1 MTRPLKV
8 KARRVT
14 EEGEPEFAER
24 SARAHGDE
32 EIETEDAWE
41 RRRREKSDDGFD

>member
-8 KARRVT
+8 KAERVT

-24 SARAHGDE
+24 SARAM
-32 EIETEDAWE
+32 AM
-41 RRRREKSDDGFD
+41 RR